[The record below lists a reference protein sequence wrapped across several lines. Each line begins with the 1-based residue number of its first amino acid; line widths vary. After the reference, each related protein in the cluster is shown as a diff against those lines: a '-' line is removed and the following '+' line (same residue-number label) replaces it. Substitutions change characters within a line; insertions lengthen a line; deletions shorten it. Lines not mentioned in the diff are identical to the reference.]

1 MKNECDS
8 SSGNTIT
15 YYPLMKL
22 WLAGI
27 VKRLSFFGAKS
38 SAETEIEI
46 QVNVRPY
53 YSM

>member
-1 MKNECDS
+1 
-8 SSGNTIT
+8 
-15 YYPLMKL
+15 MKL

-27 VKRLSFFGAKS
+27 VKRLPFFGAKS

-53 YSM
+53 YSMYIQCKKIEHVTSY